1 MTNFFAPAF
10 RCGSPEDLK
19 YLVDEAHGLGLKVL
33 MDVVHAHASDNTIDG
48 LNQFDGTSGHYF
60 HEDPNLGWHQLWGT
74 RMDNYGCVLPTS
86 REAL

>member
-1 MTNFFAPAF
+1 MTNFFALA

-48 LNQFDGTSGHYF
+48 LNQFDGTERALLPRGPKSG
-60 HEDPNLGWHQLWGT
+60 
-74 RMDNYGCVLPTS
+74 VAPTVGH
-86 REAL
+86 AHV